1 MRFIEMLL
9 IVFNIFLLG
18 WLIFA
23 KNKSQRQLL
32 IGFGIS
38 AIITLVHG
46 VIEGVRWQ
54 MIPAYTMTVVP
65 LVILAI
71 RLKSKPKERV
81 ANKTST
87 KLITLSALS
96 VIYSSIA
103 VALPIIFPVFTFEKP
118 TGPYKIGTVTY
129 DWLDSQREETLTPES
144 GDKRELMV
152 QIWYPADATVEGEA
166 VKYHSDGD
174 VFAEAYSKVMDLP
187 KLLFT
192 TLGYVK
198 TNAFENAL
206 ISNRETSYPVL
217 IFSHGFNGHK
227 NQNTFQIEQL
237 VSHGH
242 IIVSIDHTY
251 SSVVSIFSDGRVA
264 NFVLQ
269 DSDSVSYWDEANEVW
284 VEDAKF
290 VLNQVEKLAK
300 ADPDHRFTGRM
311 NMQNIGMFG
320 HSFGGATATQMLMGD
335 SRIKAAINMD
345 GFPYGKRSVS
355 AAGLKKPFML
365 MSADESNANEDF
377 SGLIEAILSKNQD
390 ATLHKNYWLQI
401 KNMTHM
407 GFSDFYSFLPLYAKM
422 DGVNIRSAHHLINE
436 YSLDFFNHHLKKQP
450 LKLLEQTIGDHPDFT
465 LQTN

>member
-1 MRFIEMLL
+1 MLL

-65 LVILAI
+65 LVILAT
-71 RLKSKPKERV
+71 RLKSKPKGRV

-96 VIYSSIA
+96 VIYSSVA

-129 DWLDSQREETLTPES
+129 DWRDNQREETLIPES

-227 NQNTFQIEQL
+227 NQNTF
-237 VSHGH
+237 
-242 IIVSIDHTY
+242 
-251 SSVVSIFSDGRVA
+251 
-264 NFVLQ
+264 
-269 DSDSVSYWDEANEVW
+269 
-284 VEDAKF
+284 
-290 VLNQVEKLAK
+290 
-300 ADPDHRFTGRM
+300 
-311 NMQNIGMFG
+311 
-320 HSFGGATATQMLMGD
+320 
-335 SRIKAAINMD
+335 
-345 GFPYGKRSVS
+345 
-355 AAGLKKPFML
+355 
-365 MSADESNANEDF
+365 
-377 SGLIEAILSKNQD
+377 
-390 ATLHKNYWLQI
+390 
-401 KNMTHM
+401 
-407 GFSDFYSFLPLYAKM
+407 
-422 DGVNIRSAHHLINE
+422 
-436 YSLDFFNHHLKKQP
+436 
-450 LKLLEQTIGDHPDFT
+450 
-465 LQTN
+465 